1 VRHEKLGEKKKKNT
15 GWPLSWSHVVAKMRA
30 WWTQLAKKK
39 NQQGHKQAVKRL
51 NCFFPFGGREAGRVK
66 IEVVMKA
73 VGGGEASEHLWRGWA
88 VLSPFWRLAPMRYS
102 RIQLLQT
109 PFLAW
114 DICSLVSSVQ
124 DAALPCPALHCTALV
139 SFLCCK
145 KCSQQPIVGCH
156 RLHTST
162 SSALHRESFLQKL
175 RFLF

>member
-1 VRHEKLGEKKKKNT
+1 
-15 GWPLSWSHVVAKMRA
+15 MRA

-39 NQQGHKQAVKRL
+39 RKKAHDSQWNKVTSKQSRGSNIL
-51 NCFFPFGGREAGRVK
+51 FPFGAREGGREGGRVK
-66 IEVVMKA
+66 SEVLMKA
-73 VGGGEASEHLWRGWA
+73 VGGGEGVARRVSICGVAGA
-88 VLSPFWRLAPMRYS
+88 VLSLFWRLAPMRYS

-124 DAALPCPALHCTALV
+124 DAPLPCPALHCTALV

-162 SSALHRESFLQKL
+162 SSALHRESFLHKL